1 MLNWRE
7 SIEHVKI
14 SWISISSGRK
24 TARLHISK
32 NNIEKVYDS
41 NQAKNKTEKNI
52 KKIFIKD
59 KNGMEFDKDL
69 NIRNYLTDIEIY
81 IMNKIKHM

>member
-14 SWISISSGRK
+14 SWISLSSGRK

-32 NNIEKVYDS
+32 NNIEKVYDL

-69 NIRNYLTDIEIY
+69 SGISGII
-81 IMNKIKHM
+81 